1 MVIFFF
7 QTLYT
12 FGAIY
17 GTQIGDVLFEK
28 Q

>member
-1 MVIFFF
+1 MVVFF
-7 QTLYT
+7 QTLYI
-12 FGAIY
+12 FNAIY